1 MKGLK
6 INRWYLAFLGLLL
19 IFIFYPKD
27 KPSYHSP
34 LETDKQDS
42 DYYMK
47 GVVIH
52 LYDKKGQQLSQL
64 KSVKLAHFKHQDQS
78 LLEAPVIRLN
88 QADGSLWQLEAKNGK
103 IIKHKNQIELNHQVA
118 VKEILQQ
125 QVSTQIDTQYLLIDL
140 EKTTATTDDPI
151 TISHRYY
158 QTKSIGMD
166 MDFKNNIINLK
177 QQVVTE
183 KTP

>member
-6 INRWYLAFLGLLL
+6 INRGYLAFLGLLL
-19 IFIFYPKD
+19 LSVFYPKD
-27 KPSYHSP
+27 KPAHPSP

-52 LYDKKGQQLSQL
+52 LYDKDGQQLSQL

-88 QADGSLWQLEAKNGK
+88 QADGSLWQLQADKGK
-103 IIKHKNQIELNHQVA
+103 IIKHKNQIELIDQVV

-125 QVSTQIDTQYLLIDL
+125 KISTQIDTQYLLIDL

-151 TISHRYY
+151 TISHQYY
-158 QTKSIGMD
+158 QTRSIGMD
-166 MDFKNNIINLK
+166 VDFKQNIINLNHE
-177 QQVVTE
+177 VVTE

>member
-1 MKGLK
+1 MK
-6 INRWYLAFLGLLL
+6 INRWYLAFLGLLVL
-19 IFIFYPKD
+19 FIFYPKD
-27 KPSYHSP
+27 KTTLPSP

-52 LYDKKGQQLSQL
+52 LYDKDGRQLSQL

-88 QADGSLWQLEAKNGK
+88 QADGSLWQLQAEKGK
-103 IIKHKNQIELNHQVA
+103 IIKHKHQIELIDQVA

-140 EKTTATTDDPI
+140 ENTTATTDDPI
-151 TISHRYY
+151 TISHQYY
-158 QTKSIGMD
+158 QTRSIGMD
-166 MDFKNNIINLK
+166 MDFKNNIINLNRK
-177 QQVVTE
+177 VVTE